1 MESNRRKRACSG
13 CSVGGGS
20 RSVSFTP
27 YFGNDFCD
35 VGGAWAHLRLQP
47 FGVSLLNIGPD
58 GLHPGPVGG
67 CALFLVAPAPQDL
80 DAPGFSVGSQ
90 LLGGASLANTR
101 LPHQHGQPA
110 PTGQRLF
117 QGRPELAQL
126 PLAADEDTGGGDGL
140 AAGLRRRLRHAASI
154 VGIGGGF
161 QWLILR
167 SMISKTRAPDPGW
180 KRNFR
185 VLPNPVGWRGAES
198 TNAGGAF
205 PYRLQGIPQPI
216 YSLFQ
221 LGQRTFGFFNPAG

>member
-1 MESNRRKRACSG
+1 M
-13 CSVGGGS
+13 
-20 RSVSFTP
+20 
-27 YFGNDFCD
+27 
-35 VGGAWAHLRLQP
+35 
-47 FGVSLLNIGPD
+47 
-58 GLHPGPVGG
+58 HPGPVGG

-167 SMISKTRAPDPGW
+167 SMISKTGPQTQGGKEIFGCFLTRLAGVGRSQPTLEERSLTDSRASRSRSIPCSSSASGPLASSIRPDNPISS
-180 KRNFR
+180 KR
-185 VLPNPVGWRGAES
+185 VAAS
-198 TNAGGAF
+198 TACLA
-205 PYRLQGIPQPI
+205 
-216 YSLFQ
+216 SM
-221 LGQRTFGFFNPAG
+221 